1 MRACVCGREEARA
14 RARAPPQPSSRRRSL
29 TQKSNRLRSPKKQPQ
44 EVVNLI
50 LEAQAS
56 GPAAIAELAPAGGGS
71 GGGQG
76 QVQGA
81 LLRLRLPPGGAVPV
95 AELRA
100 HKRAFVRLATRRE
113 HGRVEDPAAARR
125 LFVEYLQREL
135 DARLL

>member
-1 MRACVCGREEARA
+1 M
-14 RARAPPQPSSRRRSL
+14 RRRLSAPS
-29 TQKSNRLRSPKKQPQ
+29 KPPKNQNQQ

-50 LEAQAS
+50 LESQAS
-56 GPAAIAELAPAGGGS
+56 GPAAIAELSAKGGS
-71 GGGQG
+71 GEPQ
-76 QVQGA
+76 QHPQ
-81 LLRLRLPPGGAVPV
+81 LRLRLPAGGVPV

-135 DARLL
+135 DARIG